1 MRFELFIALRY
12 LLARRK
18 QTFISVISLISTI
31 GVGIG
36 VIALIVALALMTG
49 LQGELRDR
57 ILGSMAHIY
66 VEKPTVLNQAGE
78 AVGGIEDYHAEVAQL
93 LTVPRV
99 RGAAPA
105 ILGKALISSPSWKTV
120 ITIKGID
127 PALEPTVTDI
137 KTAMQSGSVD
147 DVVAAEGEFPGIL
160 LGQQLANGLRV
171 TVGDTVQ
178 LLTDQ
183 GTLSPGGVLPR
194 ARPARVAGIF
204 SLGLQE
210 FDAEWA
216 FISLPFAQRLVGV
229 NQVTMIQL
237 RVDDINAAPQVAD
250 VIEARRAG
258 YRVDD
263 WTDLNASL
271 FSALGLE
278 KLGMSIAIGLIMMV
292 AALQIVAS
300 LILLVMEKSR
310 DIGILKTMGTS
321 PQRISVIFM
330 MQGTIIGVVGTTVG
344 AVIAVVLCWVL
355 TEYRLVN
362 IPQDV
367 YQVAYVPFI
376 VKIDDLLTVVLSAIG
391 ISFLATIYPSRQAAR
406 LDPVQALR
414 FE

>member
-31 GVGIG
+31 GVGVG

-49 LQGELRDR
+49 VQGELRDR
-57 ILGSMAHIY
+57 ILGSTAHIY
-66 VEKPTVLNQAGE
+66 VQKRSP
-78 AVGGIEDYHAEVAQL
+78 GIEDYRAEVQKL
-93 LTVPRV
+93 LKVPGV
-99 RGAAPA
+99 LGAAPA
-105 ILGKALISSPSWKTV
+105 IVGKAIISSQSGKNGFISV
-120 ITIKGID
+120 KGID
-127 PALEPTVTDI
+127 PTLEPQVTDLAR
-137 KTAMQSGSVD
+137 AMKEGTVEA
-147 DVVAAEGEFPGIL
+147 VETPEGELPAIL
-160 LGQQLANGLRV
+160 IGDQLARYLV
-171 TVGDTVQ
+171 VKVGDTVN

-183 GTLSPGGVLPR
+183 GTLSPAGMLPR
-194 ARPARVAGIF
+194 NRPARVAGIF
-204 SLGLQE
+204 ALGLQE
-210 FDAEWA
+210 FDAEWG
-216 FISLPFAQRLVGV
+216 FVSLPFAPRLTGV
-229 NQVTMIQL
+229 DQVDMIQL
-237 RVDDINAAPQVAD
+237 RVGD
-250 VIEARRAG
+250 IEASPAIADQIEMLG
-258 YRVDD
+258 PEYVAQD
-263 WTDLNASL
+263 WSDLNASL

-330 MQGTIIGVVGTTVG
+330 LQGTIIGLVGTTVG
-344 AVIAVVLCWVL
+344 AIVAVILCWVL
-355 TEYRLVN
+355 TEYRLVH

-376 VKIDDLLTVVLSAIG
+376 VKPGDFVTVVVSAIV

>member
-1 MRFELFIALRY
+1 VRFELFIALRY
-12 LLARRK
+12 LLARRR
-18 QTFISVISLISTI
+18 QAFISVISLISTI
-31 GVGIG
+31 GVGVG
-36 VIALIVALALMTG
+36 VLALIVAQALMTG

-57 ILGSMAHIY
+57 ILGSTAHIY
-66 VEKPTVLNQAGE
+66 VQKA
-78 AVGGIEDYHAEVAQL
+78 GGIEDYRAEVKKL
-93 LTVPRV
+93 LAIPRV
-99 RGAAPA
+99 LGAGPA
-105 ILGKALISSPSWKTV
+105 IMTMALISSPRGVPTV

-127 PALEPTVTDI
+127 PALEPNVTDI
-137 KTAMQSGSVD
+137 KTAMQQGRIDAIESSGD
-147 DVVAAEGEFPGIL
+147 ELPGIL
-160 LGQQLANGLRV
+160 LGNQVAEALAV
-171 TVGDTVQ
+171 KVGDTVT
-178 LLTDQ
+178 LLSAA
-183 GTLSPGGVLPR
+183 GTLSPGGMVPR
-194 ARPARVAGIF
+194 NRLARVAGIF

-216 FISLPFAQRLVGV
+216 FVSLPFAERLKGV
-229 NQVTMIQL
+229 DQAEMIQL
-237 RVDDINAAPQVAD
+237 RVDDINVSPQVAD
-250 VIEARRAG
+250 AVEQADSSYHAQ
-258 YRVDD
+258 D

-321 PQRISVIFM
+321 PRRISAIFM
-330 MQGTIIGVVGTTVG
+330 MQGTIIGVVGTAVG
-344 AVIAVVLCWVL
+344 AVVGVVLCWVL
-355 TEYRLVN
+355 TEYKLVN

-376 VKIDDLLTVVLSAIG
+376 VTIEDFLTVVVAAIV
-391 ISFLATIYPSRQAAR
+391 ICFLATIYPSQQAAR